1 MKLHSSECLR
11 SGRGSRL
18 RFCSQGT
25 SLGKA
30 VKLWKMFACHFAA
43 RSINVLLACRK
54 TYIHLQLGSWIL
66 LQLGRW

>member
-18 RFCSQGT
+18 RSALRG
-25 SLGKA
+25 SLLGKRL
-30 VKLWKMFACHFAA
+30 KLWKMFACHFAA

-54 TYIHLQLGSWIL
+54 TYIYIYTFAAW
-66 LQLGRW
+66 